1 MQAKRHVLS
10 NILVQNKEQQENIK
24 YFKSMEIFYK

>member
-24 YFKSMEIFYK
+24 YFKSMEI